1 MNLLR
6 ALCGGVHGGR
16 RCLNLH
22 EPWQGDGEDDE
33 VHSEDGDE
41 DEGCKWT
48 CKCILYRLTG
58 VPP

>member
-41 DEGCKWT
+41 DEGCK
-48 CKCILYRLTG
+48 
-58 VPP
+58 